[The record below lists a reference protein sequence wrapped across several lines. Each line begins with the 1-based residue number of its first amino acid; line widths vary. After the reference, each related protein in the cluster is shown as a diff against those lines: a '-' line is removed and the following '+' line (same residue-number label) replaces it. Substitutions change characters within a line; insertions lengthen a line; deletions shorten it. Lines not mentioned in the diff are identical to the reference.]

1 MILTHNE
8 ASEINIDAIFSTS
21 QDAAEVMTL
30 QHGGWAVTRK
40 APKLNAH

>member
-1 MILTHNE
+1 MHNE

-21 QDAAEVMTL
+21 QDAGEIMTS

-40 APKLNAH
+40 ASMLNAH